1 MNGLTIKI
9 IILALWL
16 ALTFNL
22 VSKNLKRVG
31 FIQAYSTYSN
41 LYRKLFIPVV
51 YAIYAISNALIPPI
65 IFGFLPKEF
74 TNPLLFFYVFSC
86 FPVFFVL
93 LDFELH
99 FPNKVQ
105 EEHALDYPNERVV
118 KIFMLEQ
125 IESIID
131 SEMLDRLEKLEK
143 LGSLSE
149 SDEPTTPTI
158 FVNLIPI
165 PREKTAVLL
174 FAHSDNYLKLYHQ
187 HVETSDK
194 MEELEKSRKEL
205 INVMEGINTQK
216 PDSKH
221 KYIYV
226 NNDKEE
232 VEKFGLY
239 VIPFDD
245 WNDIQK
251 LPTASENIWEKTEI
265 IDLLEN

>member
-1 MNGLTIKI
+1 MNGLTIKL

-16 ALTFNL
+16 GLTFNL

-31 FIQAYSTYSN
+31 FIQAYSTYSRF
-41 LYRKLFIPVV
+41 YRKLFIPVV
-51 YAIYAISNALIPPI
+51 YATYAISNALIPPI

-74 TNPLLFFYVFSC
+74 TNTLLFFYVFSC

-105 EEHALDYPNERVV
+105 EEHALDYPNERVI

-125 IESIID
+125 IESTID
-131 SEMLDRLEKLEK
+131 SEILDRLEKLA
-143 LGSLSE
+143 SLSE
-149 SDEPTTPTI
+149 SDEPSTPTM
-158 FVNLIPI
+158 FVNLIP
-165 PREKTAVLL
+165 PSKEKAAVLL
-174 FAHSDNYLKLYHQ
+174 FAHSNNYLKLYHQ

-194 MEELEKSRKEL
+194 MDELEKSRKEL
-205 INVMEGINTQK
+205 INVMEGIDTK
-216 PDSKH
+216 KHDSEH

-239 VIPFDD
+239 VIPFSEWD
-245 WNDIQK
+245 DIQK
-251 LPTASENIWEKTEI
+251 VPTASENIWKKTDI